1 MQVLIEIIL
10 VTILLYFF
18 DRNGGFLALKKQN
31 LAVYMMLIMAIV
43 ISASFTLIMAAYSFM
58 LGDLVEN
65 IKEALEYEIQ
75 L

>member
-43 ISASFTLIMAAYSFM
+43 ISPSFTLIMAAHSFM

-65 IKEALEYEIQ
+65 IKEALKYDRQ
-75 L
+75 H